1 MTFQSKTPQRSVG
14 NHNTTYDLSLAKSN
28 PPSPS
33 SRSVQEIYDSFNALQ
48 ISALNALLSA
58 TPEESM
64 ASVANR
70 ARISYQTLSK
80 YMADDDFERVY
91 RAGIKSVFRSRRK
104 AMADALIKGGLEVG
118 NKNQAAL
125 QRLYWE
131 MVGDY
136 EPRSG
141 GEGNLVNVGVQVN
154 TGQSE
159 QLDKIVSRL
168 PAYARKFLIYV
179 IEGGNLSAELQL
191 KVLEEVES
199 GVLGAVE
206 REWLTAGGGVSDVS
220 SAERDTTNDSI
231 IEAEFL
237 ETEINSDFNEDWRK
251 EISPWPL

>member
-1 MTFQSKTPQRSVG
+1 MAKTISSLQNSNLNSNSTASSTTPIRSV
-14 NHNTTYDLSLAKSN
+14 K
-28 PPSPS
+28 
-33 SRSVQEIYDSFNALQ
+33 EIYASFNALQ
-48 ISALNALLSA
+48 VSAMNALLSA
-58 TPEESM
+58 TPDESM
-64 ASVANR
+64 RSIAHR
-70 ARISYQTLSK
+70 ARIGYSTLSA

-91 RAGIKSVFRSRRK
+91 RAGIKSEFRSRRR
-104 AMADALIKGGLEVG
+104 AMAHALIKAGLFPGKNQPQMQKLYWQLAGDLEVEQSGLG
-118 NKNQAAL
+118 NQ
-125 QRLYWE
+125 
-131 MVGDY
+131 
-136 EPRSG
+136 
-141 GEGNLVNVGVQVN
+141 VNVGVQVN

-206 REWLTAGGGVSDVS
+206 REWLTVEGSASDVS
-220 SAERDTTNDSI
+220 SVERGATNDSI

-237 ETEINSDFNEDWRK
+237 ETEVDGDFNEDWRK